1 MFLCIG
7 LQINLKMTLKWF
19 GTFEI
24 KLCNFFSLYRS
35 PDHSK
40 DDFENICN
48 NFDLGA
54 VLATNPFFIVAIPDF
69 NANSSNWYTVDTT
82 TSEGSKIETTT
93 SQFWLQQIINELT
106 HIQGQS
112 VSCINLILSSQPNL
126 VMSSGIHSSLHQ
138 NWYHQIIFAKF
149 NLKVQYPP
157 PYKLEAWH
165 FKNTNTGH
173 I

>member
-54 VLATNPFFIVAIPDF
+54 VLATNPFSLSPLLISTQILATGILLIQLPLKALKLRPQLLNFD
-69 NANSSNWYTVDTT
+69 Y
-82 TSEGSKIETTT
+82 SK
-93 SQFWLQQIINELT
+93 SLMNRLT
-106 HIQGQS
+106 FKD
-112 VSCINLILSSQPNL
+112 NLCPASILSSPLNQIWWWVL
-126 VMSSGIHSSLHQ
+126 VSTRLFTKID
-138 NWYHQIIFAKF
+138 IIR
-149 NLKVQYPP
+149 
-157 PYKLEAWH
+157 
-165 FKNTNTGH
+165 
-173 I
+173 